1 MVYQKNTFE
10 DGAKYER
17 MMGVWSQLVG
27 THFLEWLNPTVGL
40 NWIDIGCG
48 SGAFTAQVAEF
59 FSPSHLLGIDPS
71 EAQIEFARNR
81 SIKHPVTFQTGDA
94 MSLQCVDNSMDIA
107 TMALVLFFVPDPEKT
122 LAEMKRVVKP
132 GGIIAAYVWDIF
144 GGGMPLAPLHREL
157 QKRKIEYQLPPKAEV
172 SKKDELKR
180 LWNDTD
186 LKLIECKQISVTRQ
200 FENFEE
206 FWNITSS
213 SHSMSLVFKKLT
225 PQLISDIRLSVE
237 KEFNQNSSEPL
248 KIQAHVNAIKG
259 FV

>member
-17 MMGVWSQLVG
+17 MMGVWSKLVG
-27 THFLEWLNPTVGL
+27 THFLEWLSPTGGL

-107 TMALVLFFVPDPEKT
+107 TMALVLFFVPDPEEDFGRNEESRQT
-122 LAEMKRVVKP
+122 WWYHRSLCLGYFWGRYATC
-132 GGIIAAYVWDIF
+132 AA
-144 GGGMPLAPLHREL
+144 
-157 QKRKIEYQLPPKAEV
+157 
-172 SKKDELKR
+172 
-180 LWNDTD
+180 
-186 LKLIECKQISVTRQ
+186 
-200 FENFEE
+200 
-206 FWNITSS
+206 TS
-213 SHSMSLVFKKLT
+213 
-225 PQLISDIRLSVE
+225 
-237 KEFNQNSSEPL
+237 
-248 KIQAHVNAIKG
+248 
-259 FV
+259 

>member
-27 THFLEWLNPTVGL
+27 THFLEWLNPTGGL

-107 TMALVLFFVPDPEKT
+107 TMALVLFLYQIQKCSGRNEESRQILWYHSSLCLGYFWGRYAT
-122 LAEMKRVVKP
+122 C
-132 GGIIAAYVWDIF
+132 AA
-144 GGGMPLAPLHREL
+144 
-157 QKRKIEYQLPPKAEV
+157 
-172 SKKDELKR
+172 
-180 LWNDTD
+180 
-186 LKLIECKQISVTRQ
+186 
-200 FENFEE
+200 
-206 FWNITSS
+206 
-213 SHSMSLVFKKLT
+213 SL
-225 PQLISDIRLSVE
+225 
-237 KEFNQNSSEPL
+237 
-248 KIQAHVNAIKG
+248 
-259 FV
+259 

>member
-1 MVYQKNTFE
+1 M
-10 DGAKYER
+10 
-17 MMGVWSQLVG
+17 G
-27 THFLEWLNPTVGL
+27 THFLEWLNPNGGL

-81 SIKHPVTFQTGDA
+81 SIKQPVTFQTGDA

-107 TMALVLFFVPDPEKT
+107 TMALVLFFVPDPENA

-132 GGIIAAYVWDIF
+132 RGIIAAYVWDIF
-144 GGGMPLAPLHREL
+144 GGGLPIAPLHREL

-213 SHSMSLVFKKLT
+213 SHSMSLVFKKLN
-225 PQLISDIRLSVE
+225 PQLISDIRLSVQ
-237 KEFNQNSSEPL
+237 KEFNQESLKPL
-248 KIQAHVNAIKG
+248 KSFDDCDLG
-259 FV
+259 PSTSFS

>member
-1 MVYQKNTFE
+1 MSEKTIIYN
-10 DGAKYER
+10 DGSAYEK

-27 THFLEWLNPTVGL
+27 THFLEWLNPSGGL

-59 FSPSHLLGIDPS
+59 FSPSHLMGIDPS

-94 MSLQCVDNSMDIA
+94 MSLPCGDNSMDIA
-107 TMALVLFFVPDPEKT
+107 TMALVLFFVPDPENA

-132 GGIIAAYVWDIF
+132 GGIIAAYVWNIF

-172 SKKDELKR
+172 SKLDEL
-180 LWNDTD
+180 
-186 LKLIECKQISVTRQ
+186 
-200 FENFEE
+200 
-206 FWNITSS
+206 
-213 SHSMSLVFKKLT
+213 
-225 PQLISDIRLSVE
+225 
-237 KEFNQNSSEPL
+237 
-248 KIQAHVNAIKG
+248 
-259 FV
+259 

>member
-1 MVYQKNTFE
+1 M
-10 DGAKYER
+10 
-17 MMGVWSQLVG
+17 
-27 THFLEWLNPTVGL
+27 
-40 NWIDIGCG
+40 
-48 SGAFTAQVAEF
+48 
-59 FSPSHLLGIDPS
+59 GIDPS

-94 MSLQCVDNSMDIA
+94 MSLPCGDNSMDIA
-107 TMALVLFFVPDPEKT
+107 TMALVLFFVPDPENA

-132 GGIIAAYVWDIF
+132 GGIIAAYVWNIF

-172 SKKDELKR
+172 SKLDELEK
-180 LWNDTD
+180 LWNDAD
-186 LKLIECKQISVTRQ
+186 LKLIECKQIQVSRQ

-225 PQLISDIRLSVE
+225 PQLIADIRLSVE
-237 KEFNQNSSEPL
+237 KECNQESSKPL

>member
-10 DGAKYER
+10 DGAQYER

-71 EAQIEFARNR
+71 EEQIEFARNR

-107 TMALVLFFVPDPEKT
+107 TMALVLFFVPDPENA

-132 GGIIAAYVWDIF
+132 RGIIAAYVWDIF

>member
-1 MVYQKNTFE
+1 MVYLKNTFE
-10 DGAKYER
+10 DGAKYEQ

-27 THFLEWLNPTVGL
+27 THFLEWLDPSGGL

-48 SGAFTAQVAEF
+48 SGAFTAQVTELCF
-59 FSPSHLLGIDPS
+59 PNHLLGIDPS

-122 LAEMKRVVKP
+122 LAEMKRVAKP

-225 PQLISDIRLSVE
+225 PKLVSDIRLSVE
-237 KEFNQNSSEPL
+237 KELNQNSSEPL

>member
-1 MVYQKNTFE
+1 M
-10 DGAKYER
+10 A
-17 MMGVWSQLVG
+17 
-27 THFLEWLNPTVGL
+27 VGL
-40 NWIDIGCG
+40 SQPKWL
-48 SGAFTAQVAEF
+48 S
-59 FSPSHLLGIDPS
+59 FSPSHLMGIDPS

-94 MSLQCVDNSMDIA
+94 MSLPCVDNSMDIA
-107 TMALVLFFVPDPEKT
+107 TMAPVLFFVPDLENA

-132 GGIIAAYVWDIF
+132 GGIIAAYVWNIF

-172 SKKDELKR
+172 SKLDELEK
-180 LWNDTD
+180 LWNDAD
-186 LKLIECKQISVTRQ
+186 LKLIECKQIQVSRQ

-225 PQLISDIRLSVE
+225 PS
-237 KEFNQNSSEPL
+237 
-248 KIQAHVNAIKG
+248 
-259 FV
+259 

>member
-17 MMGVWSQLVG
+17 MMGVWSKLAG
-27 THFLEWLNPTVGL
+27 THFLEWLSPTGEL

-107 TMALVLFFVPDPEKT
+107 TMALVLFFVPNPENALVET
-122 LAEMKRVVKP
+122 KRVVKP
-132 GGIIAAYVWDIF
+132 GGIIAAYVWDILGEVCHLRRYIVSCRKEKSNINCHRKQKF
-144 GGGMPLAPLHREL
+144 PKKMNSRGCGMM
-157 QKRKIEYQLPPKAEV
+157 
-172 SKKDELKR
+172 
-180 LWNDTD
+180 
-186 LKLIECKQISVTRQ
+186 QI
-200 FENFEE
+200 
-206 FWNITSS
+206 
-213 SHSMSLVFKKLT
+213 
-225 PQLISDIRLSVE
+225 
-237 KEFNQNSSEPL
+237 
-248 KIQAHVNAIKG
+248 
-259 FV
+259 

>member
-1 MVYQKNTFE
+1 M
-10 DGAKYER
+10 
-17 MMGVWSQLVG
+17 
-27 THFLEWLNPTVGL
+27 

-71 EAQIEFARNR
+71 EAQIEFAKNR
-81 SIKHPVTFQTGDA
+81 SIEQSVTFQTGDA
-94 MSLQCVDNSMDIA
+94 MSLPCEDNSMDTA
-107 TMALVLFFVPDPEKT
+107 TMALVLFFVPEPEHA

-172 SKKDELKR
+172 SKLNELER
-180 LWNDTD
+180 LWNDAD
-186 LKLIECKQISVTRQ
+186 LKLTECKQIQVSRQ

-213 SHSMSLVFKKLT
+213 SY
-225 PQLISDIRLSVE
+225 
-237 KEFNQNSSEPL
+237 
-248 KIQAHVNAIKG
+248 
-259 FV
+259 

>member
-1 MVYQKNTFE
+1 MVYQKNIFE
-10 DGAKYER
+10 DGANYER
-17 MMGVWSQLVG
+17 MMRVWSQLVG
-27 THFLEWLNPTVGL
+27 THFLEWLNPTGGL

-59 FSPSHLLGIDPS
+59 FNPSHLLGIDPS
-71 EAQIEFARNR
+71 ETQIEFARNR
-81 SIKHPVTFQTGDA
+81 SIKHLVTFQTGDA

-107 TMALVLFFVPDPEKT
+107 TMALVLFFVPDQENA
-122 LAEMKRVVKP
+122 LAETKRVVKP

-144 GGGMPLAPLHREL
+144 GGGMPLGPLHREL

-213 SHSMSLVFKKLT
+213 FHSMSLVFKKLT
-225 PQLISDIRLSVE
+225 P
-237 KEFNQNSSEPL
+237 N
-248 KIQAHVNAIKG
+248 
-259 FV
+259 